1 MDNVYFCPHAFVLFK
16 LLICCDKY
24 KNIISQQTNNL
35 FWYSKFNCFLYMCL
49 FIMLFCFRLG
59 ESCSHVAALLFK
71 VEAAVRLGYTSRACT
86 ELPCYWNNDFV
97 KKVKPAPVHSIQFY
111 KKSATKT
118 VSQRN
123 RYATPSIATDREKKQ
138 LLDSLASC
146 SRRPQSFRETLPSIL
161 LEGNSRTGAIAT
173 LPHIALQAGLCQH
186 DPD

>member
-1 MDNVYFCPHAFVLFK
+1 MDNVYFCPHAFVLFQ

-35 FWYSKFNCFLYMCL
+35 FWYSKLNCFLYMCL

-71 VEAAVRLGYTSRACT
+71 VEAAVRLGYTRRACT

-123 RYATPSIATDREKKQ
+123 RYATPSIATDREKNSCWIVSPTAH
-138 LLDSLASC
+138 DSQSASVF
-146 SRRPQSFRETLPSIL
+146 SRNT
-161 LEGNSRTGAIAT
+161 AI
-173 LPHIALQAGLCQH
+173 HFAGRQQPNWSDCHVTSHRFTSQVM
-186 DPD
+186 PA